1 MCERAEYITVKGE
14 GNGLYTEKKSRFIAD
29 VFPVQSEE
37 DALSKLAAVKKKY
50 PDARHHVYAYIIGKN
65 NIFRYSDDSEPSGT
79 AGMPVLDTMRKS
91 GIVDTLIV
99 VTRYFGGTLLGTG
112 GLVHAYSAAAKQGLE
127 NAQVVKRIL
136 CNVLSVSTDYTF
148 SGKIAHLA
156 EQNGYI
162 IEDTIYAD
170 NVTIVFLTTLEETQ
184 RIIKELTELT
194 AAKAEI
200 TVTGQKYVDLPTNKT
215 GGN

>member
-1 MCERAEYITVKGE
+1 MAFC
-14 GNGLYTEKKSRFIAD
+14 L
-29 VFPVQSEE
+29 
-37 DALSKLAAVKKKY
+37 
-50 PDARHHVYAYIIGKN
+50 PDKATCSN
-65 NIFRYSDDSEPSGT
+65 SGT

-112 GLVHAYSAAAKQGLE
+112 GLVHAYSAAAMQGLE
-127 NAQVVKRIL
+127 NAQVVKMIL

-156 EQNGYI
+156 EQKGYI
-162 IEDTIYAD
+162 TEDTIYAD
-170 NVTIVFLTTLEETQ
+170 NVTIIFLSTLEETQ

-194 AAKAEI
+194 AAKATI